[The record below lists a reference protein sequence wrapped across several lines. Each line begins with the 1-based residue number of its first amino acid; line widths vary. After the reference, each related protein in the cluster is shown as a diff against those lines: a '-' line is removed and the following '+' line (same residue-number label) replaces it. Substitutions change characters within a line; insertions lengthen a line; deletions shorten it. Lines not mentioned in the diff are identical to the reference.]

1 MIEFASH
8 PLLYPV
14 ALHARYPKPLAEVP
28 ADPALVALHSPDAA
42 IPPSVALT
50 EESREA
56 LRQDVR
62 DLLRH
67 GGHKP
72 TGRGKPS
79 SEYLIRA
86 AAEKGLPSIN
96 AAVDVCNAVSL
107 HAGLPISVVDVR
119 RATAPFRVDV
129 PESGSYV
136 FNQSGQEI
144 RLDGLLCIY
153 DAGGPIANAVKDSHG
168 TKTSPET
175 VETLS
180 VLWAPLSH
188 RDHADAAADWYG
200 ALLARFGGASVERA
214 AAHR

>member
-14 ALHARYPKPLAEVP
+14 ALHAQYPRPLADVP
-28 ADPALVALHSPDAA
+28 DAPALAALHHPGAA
-42 IPPSVALT
+42 VPESIRLT
-50 EESREA
+50 EEAREV
-56 LRQDVR
+56 LRQSVR
-62 DLLRH
+62 DLLRQ

-79 SEYLIRA
+79 SEYLVRA
-86 AAEKGLPSIN
+86 AGEKGLPSIN

-119 RATAPFRVDV
+119 RAAAPFCVDV
-129 PESGSYV
+129 PGSGSYV

-144 RLDGLLCIY
+144 RLDGLLCIF
-153 DAGGPIANAVKDSHG
+153 DSNGPIANAVKDSHG

-180 VLWAPLSH
+180 VLWAPHSH
-188 RDHADAAADWYG
+188 REHADAAADWYG
-200 ALLARFGGASVERA
+200 ALLQQFGA
-214 AAHR
+214 ATVRRVNR

>member
-1 MIEFASH
+1 MLEFAPH

-14 ALHARYPKPLAEVP
+14 ALHARYPAPMGEIEAAPELA
-28 ADPALVALHSPDAA
+28 ALHQPDADVPGA
-42 IPPSVALT
+42 VRLT
-50 EESREA
+50 DDEREV
-56 LRQDVR
+56 LRQSVR

-79 SEYLIRA
+79 SEYLVRA
-86 AAEKGLPSIN
+86 AGEKGLPTIN

-107 HAGLPISVVDVR
+107 HSGLPISVVDVQ
-119 RATAPFRVDV
+119 RATPPFRVAV
-129 PESGSYV
+129 PETGSYV

-153 DAGGPIANAVKDSHG
+153 DANGPIANSVKDSHG

-180 VLWAPLSH
+180 VIWAPVSH
-188 RDHADAAADWYG
+188 REHADAAADWYG
-200 ALLARFGGASVERA
+200 GLLSQFGGARVM
-214 AAHR
+214 HHGGQ

>member
-1 MIEFASH
+1 MLEFAPH

-14 ALHARYPKPLAEVP
+14 ALHARYPAPLGQVP
-28 ADPALVALHSPDAA
+28 ADPALAELHGLDASVPDS
-42 IPPSVALT
+42 IRLS
-50 EESREA
+50 EEAREI
-56 LRQDVR
+56 LRQNVR

-79 SEYLIRA
+79 SEYLVRA
-86 AAEKGLPSIN
+86 AGEKGLPTIN

-107 HAGLPISVVDVR
+107 HTGFPISVIDVQ

-153 DAGGPIANAVKDSHG
+153 DANGPIANAVKDSHG

-175 VETLS
+175 LETLS
-180 VLWAPLSH
+180 VLWAPQA
-188 RDHADAAADWYG
+188 HAEHARAAAAWY
-200 ALLARFGGASVERA
+200 ADLLEEFGGARVERVGA
-214 AAHR
+214 